1 MTDGGIT
8 GIGIDPRSIGTG
20 TVIGEIGQEAGGEEE
35 DVVVAVVVVAA
46 VAEEAEGNKIM
57 LGVRL
62 IIGMARV
69 WNE

>member
-1 MTDGGIT
+1 M
-8 GIGIDPRSIGTG
+8 
-20 TVIGEIGQEAGGEEE
+20 IGEIGQEAGGEEE
-35 DVVVAVVVVAA
+35 DVVVVVVLVAVSA
-46 VAEEAEGNKIM
+46 AAAAEEVEGNKNM